1 MKRRDLITLL
11 GGTDV
16 SPTAALAQFTLK
28 NNDAGATDTVEK
40 LGSGKDKMSD
50 LLGLVI
56 SAHGGA
62 EQWNQLSRVS
72 AHVRGGGLL
81 WTVKGEEGVFGD
93 RTVNAE
99 LHYQWLSYSPFR
111 TPELSTGYMPDRV
124 AIIRADGS
132 TVQERCEP
140 RASFAGH
147 QRETLW
153 DDLQAI
159 YFSSYAMWN
168 YLTEPFLLTYPGV
181 KTQEIEP
188 WNEEGERWRRLKAQF
203 PPKSLPTPQNK
214 FSVMT
219 SMASLSAT
227 TIQLRSAGTPLVLN
241 MSTTTRN
248 LMELSCP
255 RSDESFHV
263 CPTGSRC
270 ANASS
275 SPSIS
280 IR

>member
-203 PPKSLPTPQNK
+203 PPQIATHSAEQIFCYDEHGLLKRHDYSVEISGNTLGAQYVYDHKEFDGIVLPTKRRVFPR
-214 FSVMT
+214 
-219 SMASLSAT
+219 LSDGKP
-227 TIQLRSAGTPLVLN
+227 LRERV
-241 MSTTTRN
+241 
-248 LMELSCP
+248 
-255 RSDESFHV
+255 V
-263 CPTGSRC
+263 
-270 ANASS
+270 
-275 SPSIS
+275 IS
-280 IR
+280 IDLD